1 MMPGGEIMAVGDGNT
16 GDGEE
21 EDLSM
26 DVGLFYTILEEELRA
41 SPGEPVPDTG
51 NGGNWHLQSDDR
63 RGRWRG

>member
-1 MMPGGEIMAVGDGNT
+1 MMSGGEIMAVGDGNT

-41 SPGEPVPDTG
+41 SPVSFD
-51 NGGNWHLQSDDR
+51 NR
-63 RGRWRG
+63 RWF